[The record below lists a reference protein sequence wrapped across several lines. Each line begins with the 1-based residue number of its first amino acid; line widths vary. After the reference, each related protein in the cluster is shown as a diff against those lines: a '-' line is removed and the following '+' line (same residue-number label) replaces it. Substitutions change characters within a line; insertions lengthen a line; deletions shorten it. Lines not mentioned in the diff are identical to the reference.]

1 MAYMIRLFPTILAL
15 IAMYTCYRSYHL
27 PRAIERRTQDKL
39 PAIMGGVLATMMLLA
54 QLAWVFTIGIID
66 ESGKMLFLTLV
77 FSVYDS
83 LMMLFL
89 IYVSSRR

>member
-1 MAYMIRLFPTILAL
+1 MAYMMRLFPIILAL

-27 PRAIERRTQDKL
+27 PRTIERRSHDRL
-39 PAIMGGVLATMMLLA
+39 PAMMGGVLATLMLLA
-54 QLAWVFTIGIID
+54 QLAWAFTIGIID
-66 ESGKMLFLTLV
+66 ESGKMLVLTLI

-89 IYVSSRR
+89 IFVSSRR